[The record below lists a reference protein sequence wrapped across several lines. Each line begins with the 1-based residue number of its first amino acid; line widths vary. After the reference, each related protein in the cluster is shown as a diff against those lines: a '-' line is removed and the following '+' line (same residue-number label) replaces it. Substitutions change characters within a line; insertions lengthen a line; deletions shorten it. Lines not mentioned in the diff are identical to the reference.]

1 LDKSTNFDVLIG
13 LWTDSSNF
21 IEIIV
26 NTLLKRQGG
35 ADQRGTIQEAIVLWN
50 RWGDVFQGAK

>member
-1 LDKSTNFDVLIG
+1 MDG
-13 LWTDSSNF
+13 LGSSNF

-26 NTLLKRQGG
+26 NTLLKEGGG

>member
-26 NTLLKRQGG
+26 NTLLKRRGG
-35 ADQRGTIQEAIVLWN
+35 ADQRGIIQEAIVLWN